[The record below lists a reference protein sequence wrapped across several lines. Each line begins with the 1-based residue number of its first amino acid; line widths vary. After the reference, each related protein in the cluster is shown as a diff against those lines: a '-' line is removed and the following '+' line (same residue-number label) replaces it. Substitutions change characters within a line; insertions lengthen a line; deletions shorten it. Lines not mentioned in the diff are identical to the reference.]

1 MTSFEKFRER
11 FTKCE
16 HAVLEKVRDQDKVN
30 CWCSSPKTSTEECSD
45 RPDRKCKHYKK
56 RK

>member
-1 MTSFEKFRER
+1 MTSFEEFRER